1 MRILEIEGIAVETL
15 SIDELDNITEL
26 LGSRVS
32 ELRHKTK
39 ESTYHKGEKGKT
51 MIKGRKINRASRTHE
66 TVLGNL
72 HCRSLSP
79 RRGKG
84 CREKR

>member
-1 MRILEIEGIAVETL
+1 MRILEIEGIVIETL
-15 SIDELDNITEL
+15 SINELDNISEL

-32 ELRHKTK
+32 ELRHKRK
-39 ESTYHKGEKGKT
+39 YLPQRGEREK